1 MDLQVLKAFQGG
13 MYVYGVC
20 MCSGLVINI
29 YLNPSFIVSK
39 ERDRNRDGER
49 EKERE
54 RDKIS
59 RSSSG
64 DMQYGRKAQISH
76 HVR

>member
-29 YLNPSFIVSK
+29 PTLNPSFIESK
-39 ERDRNRDGER
+39 ERDRNRDGGR

-54 RDKIS
+54 RE
-59 RSSSG
+59 R
-64 DMQYGRKAQISH
+64 
-76 HVR
+76 